1 MFENLTNKFE
11 EIFSSLKKAPSLD
24 EKQVDEGLRNIRQ
37 ALLEADVSLSVAKEF
52 VKNIK
57 PKALGQEIIR
67 STSPGQMVVKIVH
80 DELVKLLGE
89 SNSEINLN
97 AVPPV
102 PIMLVGL
109 QGSGKTTTT
118 AKLAKFLEKNKKKKI
133 MMVSLDVYRPAAQE
147 QLKKLGE
154 QNNILTLPA
163 IKGQLPADICRRAL
177 SAATLNGADV
187 LLFDTAGRTQ
197 IDLQM
202 MSEIKEIENIIKPS
216 EVILVADS
224 LTGQV
229 AAEVAKEFKN
239 TVNISGIILT
249 RADGDGRGGAAVSM
263 KFVSQVPIKFLGVGE
278 KVENFEVF
286 HPDRIAN
293 RILGMGDIV
302 SLVEKAAEDLGEENI
317 KKAEENLKKGS
328 FSMQDYLTQLK
339 QMKKMGGI
347 EGVMSFM
354 PGVSKIKSQM
364 DKAGVDEKIIT
375 ENEAII
381 LSMTK
386 KERENPKI
394 IDGSRRKRI
403 ANGSGTDS
411 AAINKLLK
419 QFKMMSEMMKKMSK
433 GNLKGMNDKGIPPE
447 LFNQLK

>member
-239 TVNISGIILT
+239 TVNVSGIILT

>member
-11 EIFSSLKKAPSLD
+11 EIFSSLKKAPSLN
-24 EKQVDEGLRNIRQ
+24 EKQVDEGLRSIRQ
-37 ALLEADVSLSVAKEF
+37 ALLEADVSLTVAKEF
-52 VKNIK
+52 VDKVK
-57 PKALGQEIIR
+57 PKTLGQEIIR
-67 STSPGQMVVKIVH
+67 STSPGQMVVKIVY
-80 DELVKLLGE
+80 DELVNLLGE
-89 SNSEINLN
+89 SNAEINLN

-102 PIMLVGL
+102 SIMLVGL

-147 QLKKLGE
+147 QLKTLGE
-154 QNNILTLPA
+154 QNDILTLPA
-163 IKGQLPADICRRAL
+163 IQGQLPADICRRAL
-177 SAATLNGADV
+177 SAATLNGADII
-187 LLFDTAGRTQ
+187 LFDTAGRTQ

-202 MSEIKEIENIIKPS
+202 MSEIKEIEKTIKPS

-239 TVNISGIILT
+239 TVNVSGIILT
-249 RADGDGRGGAAVSM
+249 RADGDGRGGAALSM
-263 KFVSQVPIKFLGVGE
+263 KFVSQVPIKFLGIGE
-278 KVENFEVF
+278 KIENFEVF

-302 SLVEKAAEDLGEENI
+302 SLVEKASQDLGEENI
-317 KKAEENLKKGS
+317 KKAEENLKKGK
-328 FSMQDYLTQLK
+328 FSMEDYLTQLR

-347 EGVMSFM
+347 EGLMSFM

-375 ENEAII
+375 QNEAII
-381 LSMTK
+381 LSMTS

-403 ANGSGTDS
+403 ANGSGTDV
-411 AAINKLLK
+411 ATINKLLK

-433 GNLKGMNDKGIPPE
+433 GNLKGMDDKGIPPE